1 MACREPS
8 VTFRFVMLSGMA
20 KRAGAMHVAK
30 VSKKYVTKDGISR
43 ESVAY
48 LLRRTY
54 RDGVTVKHETLANL
68 SALPAATLEAVRV
81 SLTGQ
86 ALVVPGQDLEV
97 TGSLPHGHV
106 AAVHAQAKA
115 LGLPALLGPAGRDRD
130 ITLALIIARVCRP
143 ASKLATTRWWT
154 DTTLA
159 ADLGVADAST
169 DEVYAAMDWLAG
181 RQDTIEK
188 RLVARHLDTAQ
199 NPDRLALF
207 DLSSSW
213 VTGRC
218 CPLAARGYSR
228 DGKKGLPQIEYGL
241 LTDPAGRPVAVRV
254 FPGNTADPSAF
265 STIAA
270 AVKDTFKLTDMVMV
284 GDRGM
289 ITSARVQE
297 LRDLGGLGW
306 VTALR
311 APAIAALAADNGPLQ
326 MTLFDQVNLAEITHP
341 DYPTERLIA
350 CRNPALAAERAR
362 KRLALLEA
370 TDLELAKISAAVV
383 AGRLAGAGKI
393 GVRVGK
399 VIGRYKM
406 AKHYVLDITNDQFAF
421 TRDTDQITAE
431 AALDGIYVIRT
442 TIGPE
447 QMDAAKVVATYKS
460 LALVERDF
468 RSIKSIDLDLR
479 PIHHWTETRV
489 RAHVLIC
496 MLASYLVWHLRQTW
510 APLTFTDENK
520 PDPTDPVAPAR
531 RSQGADA
538 KAATK
543 TTTDDLPATSFTN
556 LLDHLATLTRNHL
569 RVAGHD
575 ESGFDLL
582 AIPTPTQR
590 RAFELLGASIPLTL
604 K

>member
-1 MACREPS
+1 MIRSSLAGQA
-8 VTFRFVMLSGMA
+8 FV
-20 KRAGAMHVAK
+20 
-30 VSKKYVTKDGISR
+30 
-43 ESVAY
+43 
-48 LLRRTY
+48 
-54 RDGVTVKHETLANL
+54 
-68 SALPAATLEAVRV
+68 PAAAVATVAR
-81 SLTGQ
+81 TR
-86 ALVVPGQDLEV
+86 
-97 TGSLPHGHV
+97 PHGHV

-130 ITLALIIARVCRP
+130 IALALIIARVCRP
-143 ASKLATTRWWT
+143 ASKLATTGWWA

-181 RQDTIEK
+181 RQDAIESK
-188 RLVARHLDTAQ
+188 LVRTHLSGAA

-213 VTGRC
+213 VTGKC

-254 FPGNTADPSAF
+254 FPGNTADPTAF
-265 STIAA
+265 SAIVQ
-270 AVKDTFKLTDMVMV
+270 AVKDTFKLSDMVMV

-289 ITSARVQE
+289 ITSARVE
-297 LRDLGGLGW
+297 ALRELGGFGW

-326 MTLFDQVNLAEITHP
+326 MSLFDQVNLAEITHP
-341 DYPTERLIA
+341 DYPGERLVA
-350 CRNPALAAERAR
+350 CRNPALATERAR
-362 KRLALLEA
+362 KRLALLDA
-370 TDLELAKISAAVV
+370 TDTELTKIVAAVV

-393 GVRVGK
+393 GIRVGK

-406 AKHYVLDITNDQFAF
+406 AKHYILTITEDRFAF
-421 TRDTDQITAE
+421 TRNTQAITAE

-442 TIGPE
+442 TVAAD

-460 LALVERDF
+460 LARVERDF
-468 RSIKSIDLDLR
+468 RSLKAIDLDLR

-489 RAHVLIC
+489 RAHVFIC
-496 MLASYLVWHLRQTW
+496 MLAAYLAWHLRQAW
-510 APLTFTDENK
+510 APLTFTDENR
-520 PDPTDPVAPAR
+520 PDPIDPVVPAH
-531 RSQGADA
+531 RSQAADA

-543 TTTDDLPATSFTN
+543 TTTDELPATSFTV
-556 LLDHLATLTRNHL
+556 LLGHLATLTRNHL
-569 RVAGHD
+569 RVAGHE

-590 RAFELLGASIPLTL
+590 RAFELLSVPIPLTL

>member
-1 MACREPS
+1 
-8 VTFRFVMLSGMA
+8 MLCGMA
-20 KRAGAMHVAK
+20 KHTGAMHVAK

-68 SALPAATLEAVRV
+68 SALPQATLEAVRV

-97 TGSLPHGHV
+97 TRSLPHGHV

-115 LGLPALLGPAGRDRD
+115 LGLPALLGPAGRERD
-130 ITLALIIARVCRP
+130 IALALIIARVCRP
-143 ASKLATTRWWT
+143 ASKLATTRWWAN
-154 DTTLA
+154 TTLA
-159 ADLGVADAST
+159 ADLGVDDATT

-181 RQDTIEK
+181 RQDAIETK
-188 RLVARHLDTAQ
+188 LVRTHLTSPA

-213 VTGRC
+213 VTGRH

-254 FPGNTADPSAF
+254 FPGNTADPTAF
-265 STIAA
+265 TTIVQ

-297 LRDLGGLGW
+297 LRELGGFGW

-326 MTLFDQVNLAEITHP
+326 MSLFDQTNLAEITHP
-341 DYPTERLIA
+341 DYPGERLVA
-350 CRNPALAAERAR
+350 CRNPALATERAR

-370 TDLELAKISAAVV
+370 TDTELSKIVNAAG

-393 GVRVGK
+393 GIRVGK

-406 AKHYVLDITNDQFAF
+406 AKHYILDISQDSFAF
-421 TRDTDQITAE
+421 TRDQDQITAE

-442 TIGPE
+442 TVGPE

-460 LALVERDF
+460 LARVERDF
-468 RSIKSIDLDLR
+468 RSLKAIDLDLR
-479 PIHHWTETRV
+479 PIHHYTETRV
-489 RAHVLIC
+489 RAHVFIC
-496 MLASYLVWHLRQTW
+496 MLAAYLVWHLRQAW
-510 APLTFTDENK
+510 APLTFTDEHR
-520 PDPTDPVAPAR
+520 PDPIDPVAPAQ
-531 RSQGADA
+531 RSKDADA

-543 TTTDDLPATSFTN
+543 TTTDDQPARSFTT

-575 ESGFDLL
+575 QSGFDLL

-590 RAFELLGASIPLTL
+590 RAFELLDAPIPLTL

>member
-1 MACREPS
+1 MAMR
-8 VTFRFVMLSGMA
+8 T
-20 KRAGAMHVAK
+20 GAMHVAK
-30 VSKKYVTKDGISR
+30 VAKKYVTKDGASR

-54 RDGVTVKHETLANL
+54 RDGTKVRHETLANL
-68 SALPAATLEAVRV
+68 SALPQATLEAVRV

-97 TGSLPHGHV
+97 TRALPHGHV

-115 LGLPALLGPAGRDRD
+115 LNLPGLLGPAGRDRD
-130 ITLALIIARVCRP
+130 IALALIVARVCRP
-143 ASKLATTRWWT
+143 GSKLATTRWWT

-169 DEVYAAMDWLAG
+169 DEVYAAMDWLAA
-181 RQDTIEK
+181 RQDGIEAK
-188 RLVARHLDTAQ
+188 LVRTHLTGVG

-213 VTGRC
+213 VTGRH

-254 FPGNTADPSAF
+254 FPGNTADPTAF
-265 STIAA
+265 TTIVQ

-297 LRDLGGLGW
+297 LRELGGFGW

-311 APAIAALAADNGPLQ
+311 APAIAALAADDGPLQ
-326 MTLFDQVNLAEITHP
+326 MSLFDQANLAEIAHP
-341 DYPTERLIA
+341 DYPGERLVA
-350 CRNPALAAERAR
+350 CRNPALATERAR

-370 TDLELAKISAAVV
+370 TDTELAKIVAAVD

-393 GVRVGK
+393 GIRVGK
-399 VIGRYKM
+399 VVGRYKM
-406 AKHYVLDITNDQFAF
+406 AKHYLLDITDDRFAF
-421 TRDTDQITAE
+421 TRDQDQITAE

-447 QMDAAKVVATYKS
+447 QMDPAKVVATYKS
-460 LALVERDF
+460 LARVERDF

-479 PIHHWTETRV
+479 PIHHWTENRV
-489 RAHVLIC
+489 RAHVFIC
-496 MLASYLVWHLRQTW
+496 MLASYLTWHLRQAW
-510 APLTFTDENK
+510 APLTFTDEQR
-520 PDPTDPVAPAR
+520 PEPADPVAPAQ
-531 RSQGADA
+531 RSHAA
-538 KAATK
+538 SHKAATK
-543 TTTDDLPATSFTN
+543 TTTDDQPARSFTA

-569 RVAGHD
+569 RVAGQD

-590 RAFELLGASIPLTL
+590 RAFELLDAPIPLTL
-604 K
+604 

>member
-1 MACREPS
+1 
-8 VTFRFVMLSGMA
+8 MLCGMA
-20 KRAGAMHVAK
+20 KRTGAMHVAK
-30 VSKKYVTKDGISR
+30 VSKKYVTKAGVSR

-54 RDGVTVKHETLANL
+54 RDGVTVRHETLANL
-68 SALPAATLEAVRV
+68 SALPQATLEAVRV

-86 ALVVPGQDLEV
+86 SLVVPGRDLDV
-97 TGSLPHGHV
+97 TRALPHGHV

-130 ITLALIIARVCRP
+130 IALALIIARVCRP
-143 ASKLATTRWWT
+143 GSKLATTRWWA

-159 ADLGVADAST
+159 ADLGVADATT
-169 DEVYAAMDWLAG
+169 DEVYAAMDWLVE
-181 RQDTIEK
+181 RQDGIETK
-188 RLVARHLDTAQ
+188 LVRTHLAGEA
-199 NPDRLALF
+199 NPDRLTLF

-254 FPGNTADPSAF
+254 FPGNTADPTAF
-265 STIAA
+265 TTIVQ
-270 AVKDTFKLTDMVMV
+270 AVKDTFALTDMVMV

-289 ITSARVQE
+289 ITSARVE
-297 LRDLGGLGW
+297 ALRELGGFGW

-311 APAIAALAADNGPLQ
+311 APAIAALAADDGPLQ
-326 MTLFDQVNLAEITHP
+326 MSLFDQANLAEITHP
-341 DYPTERLIA
+341 DYPAERLIA
-350 CRNPALAAERAR
+350 CRNPALATERAR

-370 TDLELAKISAAVV
+370 TDVELSKITAAVD
-383 AGRLAGAGKI
+383 AGRLRGAGKI
-393 GVRVGK
+393 GIRVGK

-406 AKHYVLDITNDQFAF
+406 AKHYTLTITEDTFSF
-421 TRDTDQITAE
+421 TRNTDAITTE
-431 AALDGIYVIRT
+431 AAMDGIYVIRT
-442 TIGPE
+442 TVAPE
-447 QMDAAKVVATYKS
+447 QMNTAKVVATYKS
-460 LALVERDF
+460 LARVERDF
-468 RSIKSIDLDLR
+468 RSLKAIDLDLR
-479 PIHHWTETRV
+479 PIHHYTQPRV
-489 RAHVLIC
+489 RAHVFIC
-496 MLASYLVWHLRQTW
+496 MLAAYLVWHLRQAW
-510 APLTFTDENK
+510 APLTFTDEQR
-520 PDPTDPVAPAR
+520 PDPADPVAPAR

-543 TTTDDLPATSFTN
+543 TTTDDLPARSFTA

-569 RVAGHD
+569 QVTGHD
-575 ESGFDLL
+575 DTCFDLL

-590 RAFELLGASIPLTL
+590 RAFDLLGAPIPLTL